1 MSYDVSIINSGQRV
15 CRQLFIYNNLLIS
28 LLLLPLSLQMTD
40 FSDSSQ
46 SSMLSPASTLIESFN
61 KKSGSPLP
69 SQLSS
74 QSSGGTTS
82 NSLCTVTP
90 TLNGSVANGGANG
103 TGAGTVASVGGRQI
117 NTSSSSCSSLKETS
131 HQSTS
136 TSQQVSKSHFVYEYY
151 VIYSSQSYL
160 NINIRAIFKALLL

>member
-1 MSYDVSIINSGQRV
+1 MSYDVSIIYSGQRV

-28 LLLLPLSLQMTD
+28 FLSPSLQMTD

-103 TGAGTVASVGGRQI
+103 TGAGTVASLGGRQI
-117 NTSSSSCSSLKETS
+117 NTSSSSTSSLKETS

-136 TSQQVSKSHFVYEYY
+136 TSQQVSKSHFGVT
-151 VIYSSQSYL
+151 SSYR
-160 NINIRAIFKALLL
+160 I

>member
-1 MSYDVSIINSGQRV
+1 
-15 CRQLFIYNNLLIS
+15 
-28 LLLLPLSLQMTD
+28 MTD

-90 TLNGSVANGGANG
+90 TLNGSVANGAANG
-103 TGAGTVASVGGRQI
+103 TGAGTVANLGGRQI

-136 TSQQVSKSHFVYEYY
+136 TSQQVSRSRRRGYY
-151 VIYSSQSYL
+151 RVTSTLILELFIKHYFY
-160 NINIRAIFKALLL
+160 KPKM

>member
-1 MSYDVSIINSGQRV
+1 MLSV
-15 CRQLFIYNNLLIS
+15 C
-28 LLLLPLSLQMTD
+28 PPQMTD

-74 QSSGGTTS
+74 QHSSQPSGASGNT
-82 NSLCTVTP
+82 LCTVTP
-90 TLNGSVANGGANG
+90 TLNGSVANGGAG
-103 TGAGTVASVGGRQI
+103 GATGAGTTVATLGGRQI

-136 TSQQVSKSHFVYEYY
+136 TSQQVSRGTIQYEYY
-151 VIYSSQSYL
+151 TYAALSRFLRVDIYL
-160 NINIRAIFKALLL
+160 